1 MYLTVHIL
9 VADDDLDRT
18 IIHGRRCTRD
28 HRIDGARL
36 TRLDVADVA
45 AGIIDGIRLKL
56 RCDIIENHLAGVVDI
71 EHHVGFTAD
80 VNAFGHH
87 IVVRNRESCLLI
99 DHDIQR
105 HLLLGILE
113 IRGVI
118 LFIDGQRIGPR
129 VDTRFRH
136 HIPCNFLR
144 LPGREAVD
152 DIGVRAVLGRQCR
165 GLIHLFRLEGKQYVA
180 GTDAG
185 TCVLH
190 LHHQL
195 KRLSGK
201 HLLRFGMI
209 ARHDES
215 CFRTVVGIE
224 IALTVGFIRGRVAD
238 MYVVGILLCLRD
250 GRVRRLLIAHCE
262 ADRMVTALRILR
274 DGHRVRSRDRLI
286 RLHTG
291 EAAVI
296 VLLRHAEREAA
307 VVDLS
312 SGRRRRR
319 IAGGCAAV
327 SLIHLHDDII
337 ERPTLLIPK
346 VHGELYGSRI
356 GTARGRLP
364 LAEHEGLILR
374 HAGRIRNRSEVL
386 HIDID
391 ELGTAETA
399 VLPRRVVRHIIVHR
413 DRDRI
418 VAFLDIVPD
427 LNIEGHLLI
436 LALLQRAEVLLL
448 VHRRC
453 ADLERIG
460 TTVHWI
466 GKAQRRIIGTLR
478 ARLVAFIVRIMLQGL
493 LLVVRIFIIRI
504 RLF

>member
-1 MYLTVHIL
+1 
-9 VADDDLDRT
+9 
-18 IIHGRRCTRD
+18 
-28 HRIDGARL
+28 
-36 TRLDVADVA
+36 
-45 AGIIDGIRLKL
+45 
-56 RCDIIENHLAGVVDI
+56 
-71 EHHVGFTAD
+71 
-80 VNAFGHH
+80 
-87 IVVRNRESCLLI
+87 
-99 DHDIQR
+99 
-105 HLLLGILE
+105 
-113 IRGVI
+113 
-118 LFIDGQRIGPR
+118 
-129 VDTRFRH
+129 
-136 HIPCNFLR
+136 
-144 LPGREAVD
+144 
-152 DIGVRAVLGRQCR
+152 
-165 GLIHLFRLEGKQYVA
+165 
-180 GTDAG
+180 
-185 TCVLH
+185 
-190 LHHQL
+190 
-195 KRLSGK
+195 
-201 HLLRFGMI
+201 MI

-215 CFRTVVGIE
+215 CLRTVVGIE

-250 GRVRRLLIAHCE
+250 GRVRRLLIAHRE

-296 VLLRHAEREAA
+296 VLLRHTEREAA

-337 ERPTLLIPK
+337 ERPSLLIPK
-346 VHGELYGSRI
+346 VHGELYGPRI

-391 ELGTAETA
+391 ELGAAETA

-427 LNIEGHLLI
+427 LHIEGHLLI

-460 TTVHWI
+460 TTVHRI
-466 GKAQRRIIGTLR
+466 GEAQRRIIGTLR